1 MFKMKQCVAI
11 LSAIGHVCLEI
22 TYINMVPFDEYKP
35 NLKAFPLY
43 ANFVIQKQIIV

>member
-1 MFKMKQCVAI
+1 MKQFVAI